1 MNTWGYRIVQAIAC
15 AIATLLITDPVLAV
29 ALAADD
35 PLFAHGAFGLVS
47 AWHKAGKPVELHF
60 FGQGGHGFGMA
71 RQSLTSDLW
80 PDEFLAWMRM
90 RGLIE
95 K

>member
-35 PLFAHGAFGLVS
+35 PLFA
-47 AWHKAGKPVELHF
+47 P
-60 FGQGGHGFGMA
+60 
-71 RQSLTSDLW
+71 
-80 PDEFLAWMRM
+80 
-90 RGLIE
+90 RGLRPCQRLA
-95 K
+95 